1 MNKTAY
7 NGRFTF
13 GEIAYA
19 KLAKGAVT
27 PQTRQC
33 EIERL

>member
-7 NGRFTF
+7 NERFTF

-19 KLAKGAVT
+19 KLV
-27 PQTRQC
+27 QRRRIVV
-33 EIERL
+33 EH